1 MTVQTHLTLG
11 IHIKRRPLCKANGRL
26 IYLFIYLFLR
36 LKNISCS
43 EFLLVS
49 FLRMP
54 AIEGTEDFLAKSAS
68 DTAPGSTQML
78 WIKWKS
84 KIQSE

>member
-11 IHIKRRPLCKANGRL
+11 IHIKRHPLCKANNRL
-26 IYLFIYLFLR
+26 IYLFLR